1 MPIWLE
7 ILIAIIGLCGTIL
20 GILGITTYI
29 NERMKHKAEKQN
41 KKEDELEVLKY
52 NGYITELKSI
62 INEAVEPIKEDLTA
76 VKKGTQ
82 ATCRNDLEEMY
93 AVAEKQGY
101 CSNED
106 KQKFEATYQAYHMLG
121 KNGVMDSKRE
131 KILAMPETKPVKKC
145 IRKNAKVSAK
155 AEGE

>member
-1 MPIWLE
+1 MLPTWLE
-7 ILIAIIGLCGTIL
+7 ILIAVIGLLGTIL
-20 GILGITTYI
+20 GILGVSTYI
-29 NERMKHKAEKQN
+29 SERMKHKAEKKNEKDDQI
-41 KKEDELEVLKY
+41 EVLKY
-52 NGYITELKSI
+52 NGYLNELKSI
-62 INEAVEPIKEDLTA
+62 INEAIEPIKEDLTA

-93 AVAEKQGY
+93 AAAEKSGY

-131 KILAMPETKPVKKC
+131 KLLALPETKPVKR
-145 IRKNAKVSAK
+145 IREKAKVSVK
-155 AEGE
+155 TEGD